1 MHSYIIILFTFSY
14 ESPGNYCR
22 TDLDAHGTKYKCLR
36 VLMKGTPAVL
46 SIHFRSWSKGL
57 KEDHKT
63 HHGPKPN
70 SHLFR
75 SAALGHRYTAEFQ
88 LECYPQPYL
97 SKGK

>member
-1 MHSYIIILFTFSY
+1 
-14 ESPGNYCR
+14 
-22 TDLDAHGTKYKCLR
+22 
-36 VLMKGTPAVL
+36 MKGTPAVL

-88 LECYPQPYL
+88 LECYPQLYL
-97 SKGK
+97 SKGTSADPYNKIVFVLAKDAHTLDNGNLLLQLDQPRGSYE